1 MSHITNHR
9 ISGFICP
16 TVMAGDGAFARFFGA
31 VPAINVTGAA
41 PDYFCRHLKNLPE
54 ADDVMPFVFGH
65 SLLLLGLCPHRIKNA
80 NNQEIFLPIHSL
92 GIHFA
97 HL

>member
-65 SLLLLGLCPHRIKNA
+65 SLLLLGLSPHRIKNA